1 MSNVKKMIWSGW
13 LGFSGVGVV
22 SQWILNTG
30 FWDDVLFWVDEENW
44 ID

>member
-1 MSNVKKMIWSGW
+1 MRVKYLLFI
-13 LGFSGVGVV
+13 FSGVGVV